1 MPTKAAIKS
10 MKGGYKITSTTKAT
24 PTAKPTLHKGGSSS
38 VKPLKGGSSSVKPQ
52 KGGSS
57 CAKPQNGGSKK
68 TKKNAKKTKKTKK
81 SKKPMP
87 KGFAYCMNPKCRKQV
102 KMLTEKSKTTKNG
115 RTLLYGEGA
124 CGHTVYRFA

>member
-1 MPTKAAIKS
+1 MATRPVLKS
-10 MKGGYKITSTTKAT
+10 LKGGYTVSPTTKPHT
-24 PTAKPTLHKGGSSS
+24 KPTMNHTMKLSS
-38 VKPLKGGSSSVKPQ
+38 LKGGSSL
-52 KGGSS
+52 
-57 CAKPQNGGSKK
+57 AKPLAGGSK
-68 TKKNAKKTKKTKK
+68 TKKASGEKKSKKSNK

-87 KGFAYCMNPKCRKQV
+87 KGYAYCMNPKCRKQV